1 MFFSRFF
8 TSFENDDEKNTTAK
22 DLGVKR
28 RTQKIIT
35 LQNDNRGDAIESRLS
50 SLQNDTRGTI
60 ESRGDFLLNNERGG
74 VQILIYR
81 GV

>member
-8 TSFENDDEKNTTAK
+8 TSFENDDEKNTAAK

-35 LQNDNRGDAIESRLS
+35 LQNDNRGDAIESR
-50 SLQNDTRGTI
+50 
-60 ESRGDFLLNNERGG
+60 GDFLLITSAW
-74 VQILIYR
+74 VLFKI
-81 GV
+81 